1 MKNFFA
7 GVVANVVDSFTAV
20 RNVAVAVVNL
30 PNTLDKLGRAEAEV
44 ASLAAEVMAMTS
56 ALQVNIEEVDGMR
69 TELSNKAGAL
79 EIAQEINLKD
89 LSKHISR
96 SDIVEAMDIT
106 AAEVAEEIDITDNI
120 DLDEVASKVA
130 ENIDIEDM
138 ASNVYDKIDMEDLS
152 DKVIKLLL
160 ETYSESRR

>member
-7 GVVANVVDSFTAV
+7 GVVANVS
-20 RNVAVAVVNL
+20 NVVTTVSAVATAIVNL
-30 PNTLDKLGRAEAEV
+30 PTTLEKLSRAEAEV
-44 ASLAAEVMAMTS
+44 ASLAA
-56 ALQVNIEEVDGMR
+56 ALQLQVEEVDGMR
-69 TELSNKAGAL
+69 FELSNKAGAL
-79 EIAQEINLKD
+79 EIAENINLKD
-89 LSKHISR
+89 LAKQISR
-96 SDIVEAMDIT
+96 SSIVEAMDIT
-106 AAEVAEEIDITDNI
+106 ASEVAEEIDITDNI

-130 ENIDIEDM
+130 EKIDIEDM

>member
-1 MKNFFA
+1 MKSLFA
-7 GVVANVVDSFTAV
+7 GMVANVSNVVTTVSA
-20 RNVAVAVVNL
+20 VAVAVVNL
-30 PNTLDKLGRAEAEV
+30 PTTLEKLSRAEAEV
-44 ASLAAEVMAMTS
+44 ASLAMEVMEMTS

-89 LSKHISR
+89 LAKQISR

-130 ENIDIEDM
+130 ENINTEEM
-138 ASNVYDKIDMEDLS
+138 AASVYDKIDMEDLAE
-152 DKVIKLLL
+152 KVLNILINS
-160 ETYSESRR
+160 YSESRR

>member
-1 MKNFFA
+1 MKKFFA
-7 GVVANVVDSFTAV
+7 GMVANVVAV
-20 RNVAVAVVNL
+20 RNVAVAIVNF
-30 PNTLDKLGRAEAEV
+30 PTTLEKLSRAEAEV
-44 ASLAAEVMAMTS
+44 ASLAAEVMEMTS

-89 LSKHISR
+89 LAKQISR

-130 ENIDIEDM
+130 ENIDLEDM
-138 ASNVYDKIDMEDLS
+138 ASNVYDKLDMNDLA
-152 DKVIKLLL
+152 DKVIELLI
-160 ETYSESRR
+160 TNYSESRR